1 MKNSKIARKLIKKGI
16 VTISPDK
23 PFTYASGMLSPIY
36 TDLRQTIAYPKL
48 RNAIAENL
56 AKLIKKEFPDA
67 TVIGG
72 VATAG
77 IPHAAWVAQIL
88 NLPMIYV
95 RSKPKDHGQGR
106 QVEGKLSKKDHVVL
120 IDDLISTGGSVL
132 GAVEAVRKEGATVS
146 GVSSIFTYLL
156 PDADENFK
164 KANTKFAPLLNYREL
179 IDQEISETV
188 TPEQY
193 QELLAWHKDPWNWKK
208 QYKLHN
214 FFKDFEKNY

>member
-1 MKNSKIARKLIKKGI
+1 MQNNEIIRQLIDKKI

-23 PFTYASGMLSPIY
+23 YFVYASGMHSPIY
-36 TDLRQTIAYPKL
+36 TDLRQTISFPKL
-48 RNAIAENL
+48 RQAIAENL
-56 AKLIKKEFPDA
+56 AALIKQEFPEV

-77 IPHAAWVAQIL
+77 IPHAAWVAQVM
-88 NLPMIYV
+88 NLPMVYV

-106 QVEGKLSKKDHVVL
+106 QIEGRLSMDDHIVL

-132 GAVEAVRKEGATVS
+132 SAVQAVKETGAHVD

-164 KANTKFAPLLNYREL
+164 KADTKFAPLLNYREL
-179 IDQEISETV
+179 IEQEIAETV
-188 TPEQY
+188 SEEQY
-193 QELLAWHKDPWNWKK
+193 KELLSWHQDPWNWKR
-208 QYKLHN
+208 
-214 FFKDFEKNY
+214 

>member
-1 MKNSKIARKLIKKGI
+1 MQNNEIIRQLIDKKI

-23 PFTYASGMLSPIY
+23 DFVYASGMHSPIY
-36 TDLRQTIAYPKL
+36 TDLRQTISFPKL
-48 RNAIAENL
+48 RQAIAENL
-56 AKLIKKEFPDA
+56 AALIKQEFSEV

-77 IPHAAWVAQIL
+77 IPHAAWVAQVM
-88 NLPMIYV
+88 NLPMVYV

-106 QVEGKLSKKDHVVL
+106 QIEGRLSMDDHIVL

-132 GAVEAVRKEGATVS
+132 SAVQAVKDTGAHVD

-164 KANTKFAPLLNYREL
+164 KADTKFAPLLNYREL
-179 IDQEISETV
+179 IEQEIAETV
-188 TPEQY
+188 SEKQY
-193 QELLAWHKDPWNWKK
+193 KELLAWHQDPWNWKR
-208 QYKLHN
+208 
-214 FFKDFEKNY
+214 